1 MALEG
6 LPHLGRADGL
16 AWPAELRG
24 ATRQESLALLRRW
37 LERRIGA
44 GAALVDVCSP
54 ILFIW
59 AGPSRGP
66 DGHDRWSYT
75 GFAPRF
81 LQRAFSPSGFSGMRA
96 PGKSVELYA
105 VTLFGDAS
113 RDPAGPSSSP
123 RASAGALGA
132 AMDTVLGVLAI
143 AAAGD
148 RLCYTRT
155 FETDFSMPVPL
166 GMPLLLRVVS
176 THGSGSTD
184 LVVGQIED
192 ANGRV
197 LHESRGQFFV
207 SELSMTQTQV
217 MNGTLS
223 TVQQQ
228 ASQASQPRTGQV
240 HLQRAE
246 LESTDL
252 EPLAPPV
259 RFALPQPADALAR
272 HEAWQELVRSTRDQ
286 WPRALPCRGRRE
298 GHKYCDFSGAA
309 ARMSMQSWFDAASST
324 LLAAVFFSPLTGG
337 PPGRAH
343 GGSIIVALEEAA
355 HRLGVCLAPSTVAAV
370 CRSLRVEFPRA
381 VWLDSVALIV
391 MQLES
396 RRGRDATLKAELHTV
411 KARSNLWLA
420 AERVV
425 ACRAVVVVDLENS
438 FL

>member
-1 MALEG
+1 MSLEG

-37 LERRIGA
+37 VERRVGV
-44 GAALVDVCSP
+44 GKVLVDVCSP
-54 ILFIW
+54 ILFNW
-59 AGPSRGP
+59 AGSSRGP
-66 DGHDRWSYT
+66 DGHERWSYT

-81 LQRAFSPSGFSGMRA
+81 LQRAFSPAGYSGMRA
-96 PGKSVELYA
+96 PGDSVELYA

-113 RDPAGPSSSP
+113 RDPAGP

-155 FETDFSMPVPL
+155 FEMDFSMPVPL
-166 GMPLLLRVVS
+166 ATPLLLRVVS
-176 THGSGSTD
+176 TRGSGSTD

-192 ANGRV
+192 ASGRV

-207 SELSMTQTQV
+207 SELSMTQLQV
-217 MNGTLS
+217 LHETLP
-223 TVQQQ
+223 TAQE
-228 ASQASQPRTGQV
+228 QASQPSP
-240 HLQRAE
+240 QRAE
-246 LESTDL
+246 LESSDQ
-252 EPLAPPV
+252 EPLAPPQW
-259 RFALPQPADALAR
+259 FTLPQPADALAR
-272 HEAWQELVRSTRDQ
+272 HQAWQELVRSTRDQ

-298 GHKYCDFSGAA
+298 GRKCCDFSGAA

-324 LLAAVFFSPLTGG
+324 LLAAVFFSPLSGG

-355 HRLGVCLAPSTVAAV
+355 HRLGVCLAPSAVAAA
-370 CRSLRVEFPRA
+370 CLSLRVEFPRA

-391 MQLES
+391 MQLDS

-411 KARSNLWLA
+411 KSHSNLWLA

-425 ACRAVVVVDLENS
+425 ACRAVAVVDLES
-438 FL
+438 SLL